1 MEKQFKTVSLDS
13 MIDKHIGKIGTPKR
27 DEFENELRIDLLG
40 EAIKQARKER
50 NLTQEQLG
58 ELVGVQKAQISKVE
72 NSATDARFAT
82 ILKVFDALDAK
93 VKFSVEIDEQ
103 KLMISE

>member
-1 MEKQFKTVSLDS
+1 VVHF
-13 MIDKHIGKIGTPKR
+13 TP
-27 DEFENELRIDLLG
+27 EYS
-40 EAIKQARKER
+40 
-50 NLTQEQLG
+50 
-58 ELVGVQKAQISKVE
+58 QISKVE